1 MFFLVSASAIILPTA
16 FGLKFERWEHD
27 GLKLVI
33 FGNLLSS
40 SPAPPPPLKPQ
51 KIRILEKWKKILEI
65 LSFYKCVNFL
75 PLPTNN
81 PEN

>member
-40 SPAPPPPLKPQ
+40 SPPTKTPKNPNFGKME
-51 KIRILEKWKKILEI
+51 KNSGDIIILQMCK
-65 LSFYKCVNFL
+65 FF
-75 PLPTNN
+75 TFTH
-81 PEN
+81 

>member
-40 SPAPPPPLKPQ
+40 SPPPTKTPKNPNFGKME
-51 KIRILEKWKKILEI
+51 KNSGDIIILQMCK
-65 LSFYKCVNFL
+65 FF
-75 PLPTNN
+75 TFTH
-81 PEN
+81 

>member
-33 FGNLLSS
+33 FVIFFS
-40 SPAPPPPLKPQ
+40 PPPPPPPPPTKTP
-51 KIRILEKWKKILEI
+51 KNPNFGKMEKNSGDIIILQMCK
-65 LSFYKCVNFL
+65 FF
-75 PLPTNN
+75 TFTH
-81 PEN
+81 